1 MQNNKLTNNKIIIGL
16 ISVLSLLAVT
26 IIGLLLMPS
35 KNAPKP
41 IEQKPKVAQKAE
53 TTTTTSQS
61 TVSETEETKSAE
73 TTEVK
78 KENEEV
84 AKETTSEK
92 ETTVESTN
100 TPNYHKET
108 RYKTVDEEE
117 TYTEYVTKTEYTS
130 EDITENKPVYK
141 DFLILVS
148 NVNDP
153 STKVHDIGWASD
165 TPQETVDAIEQ
176 NAKELYENG
185 GVLHTQRING
195 YETVVT
201 GTKQTPFEKTE
212 PVTKTRTVSKQK
224 AYTVYVNDNDPN
236 DVRTEKP

>member
-41 IEQKPKVAQKAE
+41 IEQKPKVVQKTE
-53 TTTTTSQS
+53 TTTTTSQT
-61 TVSETEETKSAE
+61 TVSKTEETKSTE

-78 KENEEV
+78 KEDEEV

-92 ETTVESTN
+92 ETTVENTN

-224 AYTVYVNDNDPN
+224 AYTVYVNDNDPS

>member
-41 IEQKPKVAQKAE
+41 IEQKPKVAQKTE
-53 TTTTTSQS
+53 TTTAASQS
-61 TVSETEETKSAE
+61 TVSEKKETENTE
-73 TTEVK
+73 TTEVQ
-78 KENEEV
+78 KEEEV
-84 AKETTSEK
+84 AKETPSEK

-100 TPNYHKET
+100 KPTYHKET

-117 TYTEYVTKTEYTS
+117 SYTEYVTKTEYTS